1 MREKCILKFNVAT
14 DGGVVGESVGWG
26 PFVEVCG
33 LIFVMV
39 MVMMVTNRHSQQ
51 CGCSHRTP

>member
-1 MREKCILKFNVAT
+1 MYMREKCILKFNVAT
-14 DGGVVGESVGWG
+14 DGGVVGWG

-33 LIFVMV
+33 LIFVMA

-51 CGCSHRTP
+51 CGCSRRTP